1 MNSNRVISE
10 RNTIGSI
17 IPAGDKKNF
26 SLQNRSIQSWAKKIT
41 FKLLGAI
48 KEGQLHLE
56 EDGSVNSFGSQG
68 PLQVRLTVKDPALY
82 PAIVFGGPV
91 GAAESY
97 IEGHWE
103 ADDLTALIRIM
114 VLNMTLLENMKGGL
128 VFLANTHRIVQHL
141 LRRNT
146 LSRAKKNII
155 SHYDLGN
162 EFYQSFLDPT
172 MMYSSAIYP
181 FPTSTLEEAALFKVK
196 HICQKMQ
203 LGPSDHII
211 EIGSGWGGFAIYAAT
226 YYGCHVTTTTISEA
240 QYHEARKRIRKANL
254 TDKITLLRQDYRDL
268 QGSFDK
274 LVSIEMIEA
283 VGYNYLSLFF
293 EKCSE
298 LLKPDGMLLLQAITL
313 RDQKYKAYLNH
324 VDFIQEHIFPG
335 GSLVSSSVMLE
346 MLREKTDMVVTGL
359 EDFGFDYARTLHDW
373 RKRFLAQSQFLEK
386 YGFDERFKRLW
397 EYYLC
402 YCEGGFLERTISVIQ
417 LIAAKPANRAEI
429 RSGILNSSFKKS
441 S

>member
-17 IPAGDKKNF
+17 IPSGDKKFF
-26 SLQNRSIQSWAKKIT
+26 SFQNRFIQSWARKIT
-41 FKLLGAI
+41 FKLLSSI
-48 KEGQLHLE
+48 KNGQLDLE
-56 EDGSVNSFGSQG
+56 EDSIVYSFGSRNN
-68 PLQVRLTVKDPALY
+68 LQAKLTVIDPALY
-82 PAIVFGGPV
+82 PAIIFGGPV

-103 ADDLTALIRIM
+103 ADDLTALVRIM
-114 VLNMTLLENMKGGL
+114 VLNMRLLENMRGGL
-128 VFLANTHRIVQHL
+128 ALLAGTYRSVQHL

-146 LSRAKKNII
+146 LSRAKRNII

-181 FPTSTLEEAALFKVK
+181 TPASTLEEAAQFKLDQ
-196 HICQKMQ
+196 ICKKM
-203 LGPSDHII
+203 LLSPNDHII

-226 YYGCHVTTTTISEA
+226 HYGCHVTTTTISEA

-293 EKCSE
+293 KKCSE

-324 VDFIQEHIFPG
+324 VDFIQKHIFPG
-335 GSLVSSSVMLE
+335 GSLVSNSVMLE
-346 MLREKTDMVVTGL
+346 MLRDKTDMVVTGL
-359 EDFGFDYARTLHDW
+359 EDFGFDYARTLRDW
-373 RKRFLAQSQFLEK
+373 RSRFLAQSQFLVK
-386 YGFDERFKRLW
+386 DGFDERFKRLW

-402 YCEGGFLERTISVIQ
+402 YCEGGFLERAISVVQ
-417 LIAAKPANRAEI
+417 LIATKPDNRTEI
-429 RSGILNSSFKKS
+429 RSGILRDF
-441 S
+441 